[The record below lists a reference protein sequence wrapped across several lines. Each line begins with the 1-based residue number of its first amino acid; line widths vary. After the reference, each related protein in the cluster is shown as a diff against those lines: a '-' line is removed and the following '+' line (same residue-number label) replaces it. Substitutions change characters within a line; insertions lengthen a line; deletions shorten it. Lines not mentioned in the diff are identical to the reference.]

1 MGVVDGVTT
10 NPSLVAAEGVEY
22 RDRVLEI
29 CEIVD
34 GPISA
39 ETISETADELVE
51 EGRRI
56 ASWHEN
62 VVVKVAMSEAGLEAI
77 SRLSAEG
84 ISTNCTLVF
93 SANQALLAARAGAT
107 LISPFVGRI
116 DDAGQDGMEVV
127 RESVAIMETYHLP
140 SQVLAASVR
149 HPRHVTEAALA
160 GSHIA
165 DGAAEGAVP
174 ADPAPPHRCRHRA
187 LPRGRGQVHAGLAPR
202 VRRRS
207 WSPRRMGWRGTWRG
221 VFTRGSVRYNGL
233 WTPHVHTHIPF

>member
-1 MGVVDGVTT
+1 MRIFMDTANIDEIRRGAAMGVIDGITT
-10 NPSLVAAEGVEY
+10 NPSLVAAAGVEY
-22 RDRVLEI
+22 RERVLEI
-29 CEIVD
+29 CDVVD

-39 ETISETADELVE
+39 ETISESADEIVE

-62 VVVKVAMSEAGLEAI
+62 VVVKVAMSEQGLAAI

-84 ISTNCTLVF
+84 IRSNCTLVF

-127 RESVAIMETYHLP
+127 RESVAIVETYHLP
-140 SQVLAASVR
+140 SQILAASLR

-160 GSHIA
+160 GAHVATIPAKVLFQLIQHPLTDVGIQRFLA
-165 DGAAEGAVP
+165 DAAKY
-174 ADPAPPHRCRHRA
+174 
-187 LPRGRGQVHAGLAPR
+187 
-202 VRRRS
+202 
-207 WSPRRMGWRGTWRG
+207 SP
-221 VFTRGSVRYNGL
+221 V
-233 WTPHVHTHIPF
+233 